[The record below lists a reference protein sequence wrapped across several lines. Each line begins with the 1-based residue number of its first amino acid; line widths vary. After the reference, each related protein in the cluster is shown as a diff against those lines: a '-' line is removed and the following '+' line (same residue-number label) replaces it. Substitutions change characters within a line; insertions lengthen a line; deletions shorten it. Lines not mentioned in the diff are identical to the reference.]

1 MNHRHRKTLH
11 SLFTHPV
18 SANIDPKSVEA
29 VFKELGAE
37 IEERHGSKF
46 AVTLSGHTVL
56 FGHAHHALPTSEVRE
71 VRKFLEQCDVD
82 PVRDYPL

>member
-11 SLFTHPV
+11 ALFAHPV

-29 VFKELGAE
+29 VLKELGAE

-46 AVTLSGHTVL
+46 AVTLNGHTML
-56 FGHAHHALPTSEVRE
+56 FGHAHHSLPTSEVHD
-71 VRKFLEQCDVD
+71 VKKFLVQCGID
-82 PVRDYPL
+82 PARDYPL